1 MKHLDMSKGGGGGVA
16 TDLGPT
22 PKNSSKLFYKPAANI
37 FKELQIL
44 SNHVEEFLSA
54 LCVKLSI

>member
-1 MKHLDMSKGGGGGVA
+1 MA

-44 SNHVEEFLSA
+44 SSHVQGGFFNWSA
-54 LCVKLSI
+54 RSSVQK

>member
-54 LCVKLSI
+54 LCV